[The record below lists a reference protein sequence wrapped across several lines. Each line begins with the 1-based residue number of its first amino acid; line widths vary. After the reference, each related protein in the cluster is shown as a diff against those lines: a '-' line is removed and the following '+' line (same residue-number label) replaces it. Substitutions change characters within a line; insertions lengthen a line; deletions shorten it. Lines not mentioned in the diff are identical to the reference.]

1 MHTADRD
8 WRIGIL
14 SDTHGLLR
22 PEVIQALQGVDQILH
37 AGDVGSIDLL
47 DSLRLI
53 APVTAIRGNVDLT
66 GNIALLPA
74 TEIVR
79 LGDSRLTAYL
89 VHSVHDLDIDPA
101 AAGVAL
107 VISGH
112 SHAPL
117 HVRTE
122 RGRLPEPGQRGSTAV
137 QAAHKHG
144 LRDGSRESTLGQAS
158 GPSDLALRA
167 VTVRPQ
173 PLPVSPCVPLPS
185 TTDPSSAASRLS
197 TSLN

>member
-66 GNIALLPA
+66 GDIALLPA

-101 AAGVAL
+101 AAGVAM

-112 SHAPL
+112 SHAPSMS
-117 HVRTE
+117 E
-122 RGRLPEPGQRGSTAV
+122 RNGVVYLNPGSVGPRRFKLPISMAF
-137 QAAHKHG
+137 A
-144 LRDGSRESTLGQAS
+144 
-158 GPSDLALRA
+158 
-167 VTVRPQ
+167 TVRENQ
-173 PLPVSPCVPLPS
+173 
-185 TTDPSSAASRLS
+185 LS
-197 TSLN
+197 VKLQALQI